1 MLKILQSS
9 TTRKIYA
16 SRRFM
21 PRSFATLMDEYES
34 YSKEHQSDP
43 YVVTSPYQ
51 SIAASMDEVPFTE
64 FVVKNWIKPNGD
76 IMKKVAMIDAITGQS
91 RTFEDYFN
99 DTASIAS
106 HFRNDFNIDNSS
118 TIALFSPNHV
128 DYVPLNLAAASC
140 GAMMTPINPMF
151 KADEVKRIL
160 ERSNSKMLIVHIDN
174 LDVGLEAV
182 RGTNVTDILVI
193 PREDDDPVPEG
204 FVSISELKSHSDPSI
219 KTHHSVHNNTS
230 NHPFL
235 LPYSSG
241 TTGLPK
247 GVMLS
252 HANLK
257 ANLLQMEMMES
268 MAFPSTH
275 KLISPLPFFHIYGWL
290 VSALYCVWQG
300 QQVITMPRFDLEKF
314 CEAVEKYRPERAH
327 LVPPIVIQ
335 LAKNPIIDNY
345 DLSSL
350 NMIVSAAAPLSKAV
364 EDSLMDR
371 ISCPVKQ
378 GWGMS
383 ELSPIAI
390 YTNEYN
396 IKSGSVGNLVP
407 DTSGKIVDTETGK
420 SLPPNNTGEL
430 MIKGPQVMMGYLND
444 EGKTAEC
451 LSEDGWLSTGDVAHY
466 DDDGFFYITDRIKE
480 LIKVRGYQ
488 VAPAELEALLLTHP
502 QLSDAAVVPVPDEYS
517 DQLPRA
523 YVTLKEGVNPE
534 DCKEE
539 DVKEWVKERV
549 AAYKRLEGG
558 VKFIE
563 KVPKSASGKILRRIL
578 VDQVK
583 AELEE
588 KKE

>member
-9 TTRKIYA
+9 ATRKIYA
-16 SRRFM
+16 SRRLM
-21 PRSFATLMDEYES
+21 PRTFATLMDEYES

-76 IMKKVAMIDAITGQS
+76 IQKKVAMIDAITGQS

-106 HFRNDFNIDNSS
+106 HFRNDFNIDNTS

-193 PREDDDPVPEG
+193 PSEDNGPVPEG

-219 KTHHSVHNNTS
+219 MTQHSVHNNTS

-396 IKSGSVGNLVP
+396 IKSGSVGNLVA
-407 DTSGKIVDTETGK
+407 DTCGKIVDTEGK
-420 SLPPNNTGEL
+420 SLPPNTTGEL

-444 EGKTAEC
+444 KEKTAEC

-466 DDDGFFYITDRIKE
+466 DDDGFFYITDRMKE